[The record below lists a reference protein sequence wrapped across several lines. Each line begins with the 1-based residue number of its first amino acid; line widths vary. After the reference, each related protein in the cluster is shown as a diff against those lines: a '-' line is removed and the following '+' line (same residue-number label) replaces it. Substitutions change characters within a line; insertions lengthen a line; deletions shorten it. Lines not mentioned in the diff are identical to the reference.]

1 VKQNNNRPVQDK
13 PSDISRYYKIKE
25 TTMKTNQ
32 TWATVCSAVT
42 LILANSASAFASSGA
57 TNKVFIS
64 GPLILLFLGFCA
76 LVVVIQCIPAC
87 IMLYGM
93 IKGTVSV
100 TTGEKVEV
108 KN

>member
-1 VKQNNNRPVQDK
+1 MRA
-13 PSDISRYYKIKE
+13 IS
-25 TTMKTNQ
+25 TLF
-32 TWATVCSAVT
+32 SAVAISLVSST
-42 LILANSASAFASSGA
+42 AALASSGA
-57 TNKVFIS
+57 TNKVFVS

-76 LVVVIQCIPAC
+76 LVVVMQCVPAM

-100 TTGEKVEV
+100 TTGEKIEV

>member
-1 VKQNNNRPVQDK
+1 MNAKNTL
-13 PSDISRYYKIKE
+13 S
-25 TTMKTNQ
+25 
-32 TWATVCSAVT
+32 AVCSAVA
-42 LILANSASAFASSGA
+42 LILVTSTGALASSGV

-76 LVVVIQCIPAC
+76 LVVVIQCIPAV

-93 IKGTVSV
+93 IKGSISV
-100 TTGEKVEV
+100 KTGEKVEV

>member
-1 VKQNNNRPVQDK
+1 MRAL
-13 PSDISRYYKIKE
+13 S
-25 TTMKTNQ
+25 
-32 TWATVCSAVT
+32 ALFSAV
-42 LILANSASAFASSGA
+42 AASLVTSTAAFASSGT
-57 TNKVFIS
+57 TNQVFVS

-76 LVVVIQCIPAC
+76 LVVVIQCIPAI

-100 TTGEKVEV
+100 TTGEKIEV